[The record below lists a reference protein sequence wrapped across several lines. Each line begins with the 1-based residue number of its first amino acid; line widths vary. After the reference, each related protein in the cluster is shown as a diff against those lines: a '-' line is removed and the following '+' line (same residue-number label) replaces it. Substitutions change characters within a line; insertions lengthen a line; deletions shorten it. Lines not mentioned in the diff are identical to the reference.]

1 MNDSKTKKLNAQ
13 LRRNIWR
20 SLLIMKS
27 AALSELPAVVT
38 GLTYRKARSLM
49 RELETHGYVGKHTRH
64 SRPEYFQT
72 VDSPSLP
79 AACQCCGRGFEV
91 KVCSPQEKERQTETQ
106 REGERQR
113 KKKRNRETVA
123 EVIARAIREVSHD
136 AA

>member
-1 MNDSKTKKLNAQ
+1 MTDSKAKKLNAQ

-27 AALSELPAVVT
+27 AALSELPAVVS

-64 SRPEYFQT
+64 GRPEYYQV

-79 AACQCCGRGFEV
+79 AACKHCGRAFDSKDCAPSRKKELKEGDRRTER
-91 KVCSPQEKERQTETQ
+91 QRERQTEGAAPAHEQ
-106 REGERQR
+106 PL
-113 KKKRNRETVA
+113 V
-123 EVIARAIREVSHD
+123 EVTHD